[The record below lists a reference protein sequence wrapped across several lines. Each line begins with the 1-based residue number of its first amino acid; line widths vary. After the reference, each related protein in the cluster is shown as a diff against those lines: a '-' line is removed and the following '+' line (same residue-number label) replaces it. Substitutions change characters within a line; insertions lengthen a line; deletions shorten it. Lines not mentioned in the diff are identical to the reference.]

1 MSDTLATPSSARRT
15 DVFADVSPEVK
26 VRTKKM
32 LMWFIIFAVVMLF
45 GGITSAIIVL
55 NGKLMWVQI
64 TPPFALWLSVIL
76 VAVSSATMYLAVRA
90 LKKGLTSQ
98 ATWLTALTLVLGIAF
113 VLSQNSG
120 WNTLSGRGMGYT
132 VTLTEEGQQKYSWNT
147 LGKIS
152 GEYGKDFYFEWK
164 GEKLVLENGEF
175 YSPSDQAR
183 ERSLT
188 NQVKTTF
195 NAAGAMLS
203 VLIYVHIIHL
213 AFGLIYLAANVVRL
227 YRGMLDA
234 SNWISLYS
242 SGMYW
247 HFMGILWVYLFFF
260 IFYIY

>member
-1 MSDTLATPSSARRT
+1 MSDTLATSSPVRGT

-64 TPPFALWLSVIL
+64 TPPMALWISVVL
-76 VAVSSATMYLAVRA
+76 VALSSATMYLAVRA
-90 LKKGLTSQ
+90 LKKGQTSS
-98 ATWLTALTLVLGIAF
+98 ATIFTATTLAFGIGF
-113 VLSQNSG
+113 VVSQNSG
-120 WNTLSGRGMGYT
+120 WNALAGKGMGYT
-132 VTLTEEGQQKYSWNT
+132 VTLTDEGTQKYSWNT
-147 LGKIS
+147 LGRIS
-152 GEYGKDFYFEWK
+152 GEYGKDFYFQWK
-164 GEKLVLENGEF
+164 GEKLVQENGEF
-175 YSPSDQAR
+175 FAPSDEAR
-183 ERSLT
+183 EKPLT

-227 YRGMLDA
+227 YRGILSAD
-234 SNWISLYS
+234 NWISLYS

-247 HFMGILWVYLFFF
+247 HFMGLLWVYLFFF